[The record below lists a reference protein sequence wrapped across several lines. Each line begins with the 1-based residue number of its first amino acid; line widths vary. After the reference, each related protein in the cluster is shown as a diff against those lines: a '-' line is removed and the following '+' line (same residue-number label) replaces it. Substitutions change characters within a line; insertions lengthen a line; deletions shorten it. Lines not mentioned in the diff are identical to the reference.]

1 MTTPPRWYRVVSV
14 LALLWM
20 LFGVAALLQDAF
32 GSEAMRATM
41 SDAQRQLYDARP
53 RWLFLCYAVAIF
65 AGLAGAVA
73 LLLRRRWAVPVLVLS
88 LAAAVVQF
96 GYTFVGMRAIEL
108 LGPAIALPFP
118 LVILAI
124 GAALVGVARHAEQ
137 AGWLGS
143 RVPMA

>member
-1 MTTPPRWYRVVSV
+1 MTTSPRWYRVVSV

-53 RWLFLCYAVAIF
+53 GWVFGCYAVAIF
-65 AGLAGAVA
+65 AGLAGAIA
-73 LLLRRRWAVPVLVLS
+73 LVLRRRWAVPALTLS
-88 LAAAVVQF
+88 LGAAVVQF

-108 LGPAIALPFP
+108 LGPALALPFP

-124 GAALVGVARHAEQ
+124 GAGLVWVARRADR
-137 AGWLGS
+137 AGWLG
-143 RVPMA
+143 